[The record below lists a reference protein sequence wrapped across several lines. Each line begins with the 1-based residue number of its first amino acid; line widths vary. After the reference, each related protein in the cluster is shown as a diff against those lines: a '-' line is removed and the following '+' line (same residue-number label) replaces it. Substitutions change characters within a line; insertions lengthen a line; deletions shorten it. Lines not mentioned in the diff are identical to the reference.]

1 MITEMYEQ
9 KHYKIKIWER
19 GRENPI
25 ETEYIGIVHT
35 EMDLVRHYGLN
46 EPDVDRYKIERI
58 S

>member
-1 MITEMYEQ
+1 MYEQ

-25 ETEYIGIVHT
+25 ETEYIGIVLS
-35 EMDLVRHYGLN
+35 EMDLVRHYGLD
-46 EPDVDRYKIERI
+46 EPDVDRYEIERI